1 MGFREGGISPVDKD
15 YTKMM
20 EQLKDGE
27 LDEFVVK
34 PDEFMSFYPAYM
46 NFEFRKRV
54 IGKADKLGILT
65 YHYDHDQTS

>member
-1 MGFREGGISPVDKD
+1 
-15 YTKMM
+15 MM

-34 PDEFMSFYPAYM
+34 PDEFMDFYPAFTK
-46 NFEFRKRV
+46 FEFRKRIV
-54 IGKADKLGILT
+54 GKADKLGILT

>member
-1 MGFREGGISPVDKD
+1 MDKD

-34 PDEFMSFYPAYM
+34 PDEFMDFYPAFTK
-46 NFEFRKRV
+46 FEFRKRIV
-54 IGKADKLGILT
+54 GKADKLGILT